1 MRLYFLIKLQLLAF
15 GSECVRVITVFM
27 RLWTFLAP
35 FPSWLADLA
44 YWYRQAKAR
53 PTDRKRWV
61 EWSEEWSASEM
72 RVQWYIK
79 TSPDVGRAQLL
90 FVAVWKYILH

>member
-53 PTDRKRWV
+53 PTDRQRWV
-61 EWSEEWSASEM
+61 EWCG
-72 RVQWYIK
+72 V
-79 TSPDVGRAQLL
+79 
-90 FVAVWKYILH
+90 